1 MRVVGKYIEPTDFAL
16 QRWSLR
22 IPYGVPSITKF
33 HSLQS
38 IIIFQQRVHK
48 ESLSFRKNERFFFF
62 SRFKL
67 KISFF
72 FLFFFFALTHHIH
85 AIQWALRAKVPIKSS
100 KTAAPYSLYLSIF
113 LATLTSRKRRA
124 VFNSP
129 IKVVVCKEHVT
140 LCRSYSS
147 AVRHSWFFAWV
158 FHFRSLDQLTL
169 VEQRRTR
176 ISDGRGTKFKE

>member
-1 MRVVGKYIEPTDFAL
+1 MQSIKRRIITIIIIISNNIWTHLYTRPTGVIVKIKLMRVVGKYIEPTDFAL

-72 FLFFFFALTHHIH
+72 FLSFFFCAH
-85 AIQWALRAKVPIKSS
+85 S
-100 KTAAPYSLYLSIF
+100 PY
-113 LATLTSRKRRA
+113 T
-124 VFNSP
+124 
-129 IKVVVCKEHVT
+129 
-140 LCRSYSS
+140 
-147 AVRHSWFFAWV
+147 RHPM
-158 FHFRSLDQLTL
+158 
-169 VEQRRTR
+169 
-176 ISDGRGTKFKE
+176 GTKSKGAHQK